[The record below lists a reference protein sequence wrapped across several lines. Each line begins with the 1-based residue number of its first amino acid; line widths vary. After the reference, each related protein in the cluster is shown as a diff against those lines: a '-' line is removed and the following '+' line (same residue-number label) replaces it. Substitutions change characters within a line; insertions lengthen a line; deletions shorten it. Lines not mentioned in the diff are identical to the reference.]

1 MILELYIKNIAII
14 GELRVN
20 FGAGFNVLS
29 GETGAGKSII
39 VDSVNLILG
48 SRGDRELIKYGEKSA
63 YVEALISLEHQGDA
77 LLALLREYG
86 IEPEGQLILSRE
98 LSASGKNICRIDGRL
113 VSLAVLREI
122 ASHLVNIYGQNQQ
135 QQLLDDKSHL
145 ALIDA
150 FAAESLLGLRQ
161 AVAEAYAKFA
171 KTRKM
176 VEELK
181 KNAAEKE
188 RALDFLKYQIAEIQR
203 AALKPGEEEELLL
216 EKARIQNAEKIAL
229 NLSEAKEALSGA
241 EGAVPRLYAAVHALL
256 GIAKLDVRY
265 EKLANTLNDTYYS
278 VEEASYD
285 LSSLC
290 EDVLFDED
298 RLEEVEDRLAVIS
311 ALKRKYGGSCE
322 EVLEF
327 LENAQQQ
334 LEQLEHSEVRLEELE
349 AQLKKQES
357 ELDTLCSRLTQQRK
371 SCGEKLTEQISKE
384 LEDLGMP
391 GAKIQCEFREKGYS
405 ENGRDEVSLLA
416 SLNPGQPLR
425 HLSKVASG
433 GEISRIMLAIK
444 SIAAKKEEIETMIFD
459 EIDTGISGRTAQ
471 MVAQKIARIAAARQV
486 ICVTHL
492 AQIAAMGD
500 KNFFIEKIEKEGNT
514 YTALRQLEGEEIA
527 FEIARLSG
535 GMHSEAAV
543 AHGRELLQNA
553 ANIKKQIL

>member
-150 FAAESLLGLRQ
+150 FAVEPLLGLRQ

-265 EKLANTLNDTYYS
+265 EKLAGTLNDTYYS

-311 ALKRKYGGSCE
+311 ALKRKYGGSCA

-357 ELDTLCSRLTQQRK
+357 ELDALCSRLTQQRK
-371 SCGEKLTEQISKE
+371 SCAEKLTEQISKE

-471 MVAQKIARIAAARQV
+471 MVAKKIARIAACRQV

-514 YTALRQLEGEEIA
+514 CTVLRQLEGEEIA

>member
-357 ELDTLCSRLTQQRK
+357 KLDALCSRLTQQRK

>member
-150 FAAESLLGLRQ
+150 FAAEPLLGLRQ

-265 EKLANTLNDTYYS
+265 EKLAGTLNDTYYS

-311 ALKRKYGGSCE
+311 ALKRKYGGSCA

-357 ELDTLCSRLTQQRK
+357 ELDALCSRLTQQRK
-371 SCGEKLTEQISKE
+371 SCAEKLTEQISKE

-514 YTALRQLEGEEIA
+514 CTALRQLEGEEIA

>member
-444 SIAAKKEEIETMIFD
+444 SIAAKKEEI
-459 EIDTGISGRTAQ
+459 
-471 MVAQKIARIAAARQV
+471 
-486 ICVTHL
+486 
-492 AQIAAMGD
+492 
-500 KNFFIEKIEKEGNT
+500 
-514 YTALRQLEGEEIA
+514 
-527 FEIARLSG
+527 
-535 GMHSEAAV
+535 
-543 AHGRELLQNA
+543 
-553 ANIKKQIL
+553 

>member
-150 FAAESLLGLRQ
+150 FAAEPLLGLRQ

-265 EKLANTLNDTYYS
+265 EKLAGTLNDTYYS

-311 ALKRKYGGSCE
+311 ALKRKYGGSCA

-357 ELDTLCSRLTQQRK
+357 ELDALCSRLTQQRK
-371 SCGEKLTEQISKE
+371 SCAEKLTEQISKE

-514 YTALRQLEGEEIA
+514 CTVLRQLEGEEIA

>member
-14 GELRVN
+14 GELRID

-122 ASHLVNIYGQNQQ
+122 ASQLVNIYGQNQQ

-150 FAAESLLGLRQ
+150 FAAEPLLGLRQ

-203 AALKPGEEEELLL
+203 AALKPGEEAVSYTHLCHRF
-216 EKARIQNAEKIAL
+216 AHHHRYGRRRKIA
-229 NLSEAKEALSGA
+229 
-241 EGAVPRLYAAVHALL
+241 V
-256 GIAKLDVRY
+256 
-265 EKLANTLNDTYYS
+265 
-278 VEEASYD
+278 
-285 LSSLC
+285 
-290 EDVLFDED
+290 
-298 RLEEVEDRLAVIS
+298 
-311 ALKRKYGGSCE
+311 
-322 EVLEF
+322 
-327 LENAQQQ
+327 
-334 LEQLEHSEVRLEELE
+334 
-349 AQLKKQES
+349 
-357 ELDTLCSRLTQQRK
+357 
-371 SCGEKLTEQISKE
+371 
-384 LEDLGMP
+384 
-391 GAKIQCEFREKGYS
+391 
-405 ENGRDEVSLLA
+405 
-416 SLNPGQPLR
+416 
-425 HLSKVASG
+425 
-433 GEISRIMLAIK
+433 
-444 SIAAKKEEIETMIFD
+444 
-459 EIDTGISGRTAQ
+459 
-471 MVAQKIARIAAARQV
+471 
-486 ICVTHL
+486 
-492 AQIAAMGD
+492 
-500 KNFFIEKIEKEGNT
+500 
-514 YTALRQLEGEEIA
+514 
-527 FEIARLSG
+527 
-535 GMHSEAAV
+535 
-543 AHGRELLQNA
+543 
-553 ANIKKQIL
+553 

>member
-161 AVAEAYAKFA
+161 AVTEAYAKFA

-265 EKLANTLNDTYYS
+265 EKLAGTLNDTYYS

-357 ELDTLCSRLTQQRK
+357 ELDALCSRLTQQRK

-514 YTALRQLEGEEIA
+514 YTALRQLEGEEVA